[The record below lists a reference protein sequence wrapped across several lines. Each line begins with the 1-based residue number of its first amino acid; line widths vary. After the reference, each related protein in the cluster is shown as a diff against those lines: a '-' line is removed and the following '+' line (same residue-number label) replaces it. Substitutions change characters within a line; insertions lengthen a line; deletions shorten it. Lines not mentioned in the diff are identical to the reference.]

1 MADQVNNTTRQDLP
15 DWARPYGAASLLS
28 IYDWLFPDRE
38 EVTKDGKTDVNLGA
52 PASYEDIGGP
62 LAPFLTNFTPLEQ
75 AGQQMAVNNV
85 KSGQPIRQ
93 ASDQWMYNALG
104 GDPNAI
110 DSNSDLSRQYESY
123 MTGGPLAGA
132 SRVSLYDALMG
143 NNQSSAS
150 QYMLDQ
156 LYGGTANQ
164 AQQAAYNTLG
174 NQRDLAT
181 DASMWSFTGPL
192 AGQARGQ
199 ASREINGENLKSPT
213 FNASQRKQLDTI
225 MGSNLSPTSNPYLK
239 SNLDTGLKSISDA
252 YKYATAPS
260 TAAQFA
266 RSGSFGGSAH
276 QQTAAMQ
283 QFDLG
288 RNLSDFSN
296 QFLGENYGRERQNQE
311 AAINAARGEYQQERG
326 NQLGVLGN
334 ERNFSQSALEAE
346 RGRQYG
352 TQENQLNRSSDAAS
366 RERDLWSQLLDNQL
380 TRGMQ
385 ASEGELGRG
394 VQVQS
399 ILPQLMQARYQDS
412 DVLRSLGSETRNL
425 IDAQNQIQYQN
436 DQQKFQWPFRLYD
449 ILGSGLANFTGGGST
464 TTQTGTNPNA
474 LSPAAQGIGLGAL
487 GVGALS
493 SLGNWLYPS
502 GSGGAPTGGSK

>member
-1 MADQVNNTTRQDLP
+1 LTSVNNTTRQDLP
-15 DWARPYGAASLLS
+15 VWAQQYGQGSLVSLFNT
-28 IYDWLFPDRE
+28 LFPDSGYSDE
-38 EVTKDGKTDVNLGA
+38 DGKWYQGRTATYDEL
-52 PASYEDIGGP
+52 GGP
-62 LAPFLTNFTPLEQ
+62 MLPYLTGFTPLER
-75 AGQQMAVNNV
+75 AGQEMAVNNV

-104 GDPNAI
+104 GDPNKT
-110 DSNSDLSRQYESY
+110 DSNSDLARQYETY
-123 MTGGPLAGA
+123 MTAGPLAGA
-132 SRVSLYDALMG
+132 SRSSLLDAIMG
-143 NNQSSAS
+143 KNQSAAS
-150 QYMLDQ
+150 QYMLDT

-164 AQQAAYNTLG
+164 AQQSAFNTLG

-181 DASMWSFTGPL
+181 DASLWSF
-192 AGQARGQ
+192 AGESAGRARGQ
-199 ASREINGENLKSPT
+199 ADKEIAGAYLNDPLFGASKS
-213 FNASQRKQLDTI
+213 QQLRTI
-225 MGSNLSPTSNPYLK
+225 SGAGMDPRSNPYLQA
-239 SNLDTGLKSISDA
+239 NLDTGLKSISDA

-288 RNLSDFSN
+288 RNLSDFTN
-296 QFLGENYGRERQNQE
+296 QFLGDNYGRERGYQE
-311 AAINAARGEYQQERG
+311 NASTNARNAYQQERS
-326 NQLGVLGN
+326 NQLGALQN
-334 ERNFSQSALEAE
+334 ERNFAQSALEAE

-352 TQENQLNRSSDAAS
+352 TQENALSRATQAAGG
-366 RERDLWSQLLDNQL
+366 ERNLWSQLLDNQL
-380 TRGMQ
+380 TRGMN

-399 ILPQLMQARYQDS
+399 ILPQLMQSRYQDA
-412 DVLRSLGSETRNL
+412 DVLRSLGSEYRNY
-425 IDAQNQIQYQN
+425 IDQQNQIDYQN
-436 DQQKFQWPFRLYD
+436 KQQEFQWPFRLYD

-474 LSPAAQGIGLGAL
+474 LSGGAQAVGLGTL

-493 SLGNWLYPS
+493 QIGSWLYP
-502 GSGGAPTGGSK
+502 GGAADIKAGG